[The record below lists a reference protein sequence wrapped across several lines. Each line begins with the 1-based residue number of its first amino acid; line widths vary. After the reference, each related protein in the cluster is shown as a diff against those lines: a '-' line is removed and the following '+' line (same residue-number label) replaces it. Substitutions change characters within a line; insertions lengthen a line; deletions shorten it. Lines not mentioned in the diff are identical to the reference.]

1 MNLVNAD
8 RAVVEPAKVR
18 DYLLSTEHPVGRF
31 KAALF
36 VALGYS
42 ADRWELLRDDILAL
56 ARAEIASP
64 GQPSPYGRKFEVDGI
79 LIGPSG
85 RSAAVR
91 TVWIIRPEEQ
101 FPRFVTA
108 LPR

>member
-8 RAVVEPAKVR
+8 HAVVDPAKVR
-18 DYLLSTEHPVGRF
+18 DYLLSTVHPVGRF

-42 ADRWELLRDDILAL
+42 ADRWEVLQNDILML
-56 ARAEIASP
+56 ARTGNALH
-64 GQPSPYGRKFEVDGI
+64 GQPSPYGRKFELDGI

-91 TVWIIRPEEQ
+91 TVWIFRPEEQ
-101 FPRFVTA
+101 FPRFVTV